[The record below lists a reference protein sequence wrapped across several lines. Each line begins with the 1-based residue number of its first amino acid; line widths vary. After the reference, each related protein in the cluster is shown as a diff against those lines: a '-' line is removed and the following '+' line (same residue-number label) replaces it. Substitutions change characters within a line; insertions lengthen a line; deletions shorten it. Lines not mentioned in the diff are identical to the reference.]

1 MKNINLFVFS
11 LVVIGLFSCQEKKT
25 ENEILWKFDNFEK
38 LTYEYHQIS
47 ENKSSMMNFGKQ
59 DGKMLSKAT
68 GLVIVSPKGDGK
80 ADVVFKNV
88 EMSLLSV
95 SEEGDTI
102 PSMKQSV
109 PDFFMQDM
117 NEFGKVEGNL
127 NQQIELL
134 AQTLFSIPSEKIK
147 VGETSK
153 IPVSMPFNMMGS
165 IINVTGFNE
174 VKLESLQDSKAKVS
188 TVIDISQFDIPKDAD
203 VNYECYT
210 KGSSNYTFDVAQ
222 GYFETIDLNM
232 TMVLK
237 NLTNEDEDKEDKES
251 DSSFGDPELLKKMAK
266 GLGMEMNTTISLKLK
281 EVK

>member
-1 MKNINLFVFS
+1 MKIINLFVFS
-11 LVVIGLFSCQEKKT
+11 LVIISLFSCQEKKA
-25 ENEILWKFDNFEK
+25 ENEIHWTFDNFEK
-38 LTYEYHQIS
+38 LTYEYHQIA

-68 GLVIVSPKGDGK
+68 GLLIVSPKGDGK

-95 SEEGDTI
+95 SEDGDTTQT
-102 PSMKQSV
+102 MKQSV

-117 NEFGKVEGNL
+117 NKFGKVEGNL
-127 NQQIELL
+127 NQQTELL
-134 AQTLFSIPSEKIK
+134 AQTLFPIPSEKLK

-153 IPVSMPFNMMGS
+153 IPVSMPFNMLGS
-165 IINVTGFNE
+165 VMNVTGFNE

-188 TVIDISQFDIPKDAD
+188 TVLDVSEFDIPEDAD
-203 VNYECYT
+203 VNYECYM
-210 KGSSNYTFDVAQ
+210 KGSSNYTFDMPQ
-222 GYFETIDLNM
+222 GYFETIDLDI

-237 NLTNEDEDKEDKES
+237 NLANENKEKN
-251 DSSFGDPELLKKMAK
+251 DSLAGQEAMLKKLAE
-266 GLGMEMNTTISLKLK
+266 GFGMEMNTKISLRLK